1 MFLYPFVGK
10 TKSRMIW
17 YTCCKYPFLCPAHE
31 RRHRIR
37 SHENWNPQPFIVLS
51 ISAFLLTL
59 GGKADFYAFHTWQ
72 WWLAAQRWLVGLVEN
87 DDDET
92 WLVHSLFS
100 RVMLEVWPV
109 PRESHNLTLSY
120 NKCAMFA
127 HTLVYTCVFV
137 ASNLLR
143 WHSCHSSPVRL
154 RLIWLTL
161 WQPRSGHATCDKSYI
176 IPGHSFLL
184 ASLCTKMI
192 LLLKSWSKKMSW
204 KRCIMYSL
212 LILVLSAGLRILFQ
226 ITTLILRRYAHLW
239 LCPSRYSGG
248 RLAAPSQ
255 SHSGERK
262 KYASH

>member
-17 YTCCKYPFLCPAHE
+17 YTCCKYSFLCPAPE
-31 RRHRIR
+31 WRHRTR
-37 SHENWNPQPFIVLS
+37 SHENWNPQPFIVIS

-100 RVMLEVWPV
+100 RVMLEMWRPV
-109 PRESHNLTLSY
+109 PREPHNLTLSY

-176 IPGHSFLL
+176 IPGYSFLL
-184 ASLCTKMI
+184 PHAL
-192 LLLKSWSKKMSW
+192 SKD
-204 KRCIMYSL
+204 
-212 LILVLSAGLRILFQ
+212 V
-226 ITTLILRRYAHLW
+226 IT
-239 LCPSRYSGG
+239 P
-248 RLAAPSQ
+248 
-255 SHSGERK
+255 
-262 KYASH
+262 